1 MSDELYTLEQLSERV
16 ADLLAADYNGQQSGR
31 VRELPN
37 GRTIRWY
44 TTIGLVDRPLAT
56 RGRVALYG
64 ERHALQL
71 AAIKKLQAQGL
82 ALAEVQERLL
92 GVSDARLAELAE
104 VRPTYRI
111 DVVHPSPEIAAE
123 VGAVVEQMLQPRAAA
138 APDSVTSDSVTAET
152 VTALVPA
159 FRIGDSVTVLL
170 NGTTRNLGE
179 ADIAQLTAAAE
190 PLLDAIERLGLTPRK
205 ERR

>member
-1 MSDELYTLEQLSERV
+1 MSDGLYTLEQLSERV
-16 ADLLAADYNGQQSGR
+16 ADLLSQDYVGQQSGR

-82 ALAEVQERLL
+82 ALAEIQERLL
-92 GVSDARLAELAE
+92 GVSDARLAELA
-104 VRPTYRI
+104 
-111 DVVHPSPEIAAE
+111 DVTPRLQLDVIRPSPEVRAE
-123 VGAVVEQMLQPRAAA
+123 MDQLFRRLGTGEPDT
-138 APDSVTSDSVTAET
+138 APSDT
-152 VTALVPA
+152 VMNVVPA

-170 NGTTRNLGE
+170 DGATRNLGE
-179 ADIAQLTAAAE
+179 AEIAELTAAAA

>member
-16 ADLLAADYNGQQSGR
+16 ADLLAEDYGGQQSGR

-64 ERHALQL
+64 ERHAMQL

-92 GVSDARLAELAE
+92 GVSDAKLAELAE
-104 VRPTYRI
+104 VRPPVRM
-111 DVVHPSPEIAAE
+111 DVVYSPPEVAAE
-123 VGAVVEQMLQPRAAA
+123 VNRLIRRIEAGE
-138 APDSVTSDSVTAET
+138 PDTAEPDTVTSDT
-152 VTALVPA
+152 VMNVVPA

-170 NGTTRNLGE
+170 DGATRNLGE
-179 ADIAQLTAAAE
+179 ADIAELTSAAA

>member
-16 ADLLAADYNGQQSGR
+16 ADLLAEDYNGQQSGR

-44 TTIGLVDRPLAT
+44 TTIGLVDRPRAT

-82 ALAEVQERLL
+82 ALAEVQEQLL

-104 VRPTYRI
+104 VRPTFRF
-111 DVVHPSPEIAAE
+111 DVVHPSPEVAAE
-123 VGAVVEQMLQPRAAA
+123 VNAVVEEMLQPEMAA
-138 APDSVTSDSVTAET
+138 APDSVTSDT

-159 FRIGDSVTVLL
+159 FRVGDSVTVLL
-170 NGTTRNLGE
+170 NGTTRNLDE

>member
-1 MSDELYTLEQLSERV
+1 MSDGLYTLEQLSERV
-16 ADLLAADYNGQQSGR
+16 AALLSQDYEGQQSGR

-82 ALAEVQERLL
+82 ALAEIQERLL
-92 GVSDARLAELAE
+92 GVSDAQLAKLAE
-104 VRPTYRI
+104 VTPRPSI
-111 DVVHPSPEIAAE
+111 DVVRPSPEVRAE
-123 VGAVVEQMLQPRAAA
+123 MDQLFRRLGAGE
-138 APDSVTSDSVTAET
+138 PDTVRPDTVTSGT
-152 VTALVPA
+152 VMNVVPA

-170 NGTTRNLGE
+170 DGATRNLGE
-179 ADIAQLTAAAE
+179 ADIAELTAAAA

>member
-16 ADLLAADYNGQQSGR
+16 ADLLAADYDGQRSGR

-37 GRTIRWY
+37 ARTIRWY

-71 AAIKKLQAQGL
+71 AAIKKLQARGL

-92 GVSDARLAELAE
+92 GSTDAELARLAE
-104 VRPTYRI
+104 VTYDI
-111 DVVHPSPEIAAE
+111 DVVHLSPEVSAVADELARRIAA
-123 VGAVVEQMLQPRAAA
+123 P
-138 APDSVTSDSVTAET
+138 APDT
-152 VTALVPA
+152 VTNVVPA
-159 FRIGDSVTVLL
+159 FRIGDTVTVVLD
-170 NGTTRNLGE
+170 GVTRNLDHT
-179 ADIAQLTAAAE
+179 DIAELTAAAA
-190 PLLDAIERLGLTPRK
+190 PLLDAIDRLGLTPRK

>member
-16 ADLLAADYNGQQSGR
+16 ADLLAEDYNGQRSGR

-64 ERHALQL
+64 QRHALQL
-71 AAIKKLQAQGL
+71 AAIKKLQADGL

-92 GVSDARLAELAE
+92 GASDEELARLAK
-104 VRPTYRI
+104 VSRPVVDI
-111 DVVHPSPEIAAE
+111 VHPSAIQAE
-123 VGAVVEQMLQPRAAA
+123 ADRSLLAGVAV
-138 APDSVTSDSVTAET
+138 DTALHA
-152 VTALVPA
+152 VRNLVPA
-159 FRIGDSVTVLL
+159 FRVGDSVTVLL
-170 NGTTRNLGE
+170 NGVTRTLDD
-179 ADIAQLTAAAE
+179 ADIAELTAAAE

>member
-16 ADLLAADYNGQQSGR
+16 ADLLSQGYDGQQSGR

-82 ALAEVQERLL
+82 ALAEIQERLL
-92 GVSDARLAELAE
+92 GVSDAKLAELAE
-104 VRPTYRI
+104 IKPRLNI
-111 DVVHPSPEIAAE
+111 DVVYPPAE
-123 VGAVVEQMLQPRAAA
+123 VRAEMDHLCRQIEAGES
-138 APDSVTSDSVTAET
+138 DTVTSDT
-152 VTALVPA
+152 VMNVVPA
-159 FRIGDSVTVLL
+159 FRLDDSVTVLID
-170 NGTTRNLGE
+170 GATRNLGE
-179 ADIAQLTAAAE
+179 ADIAELTAAAA

>member
-16 ADLLAADYNGQQSGR
+16 ADLLSQGYDGQQSGR

-82 ALAEVQERLL
+82 ALAEIQERLL
-92 GVSDARLAELAE
+92 GVSDAKLAELAE
-104 VRPTYRI
+104 IKPRLNI
-111 DVVHPSPEIAAE
+111 DVVYPPAE
-123 VGAVVEQMLQPRAAA
+123 VRAEMDHLVRRIGSDE
-138 APDSVTSDSVTAET
+138 PDTVTSDT
-152 VTALVPA
+152 VMNVVPA
-159 FRIGDSVTVLL
+159 FRIDDSVTVLL
-170 NGTTRNLGE
+170 DGATRNLGE
-179 ADIAQLTAAAE
+179 ADIAELTAAAA

>member
-16 ADLLAADYNGQQSGR
+16 ADLLAEDYDGQQSGR

-64 ERHALQL
+64 ERHAMQL

-82 ALAEVQERLL
+82 ALAEIQEKLL
-92 GVSDARLAELAE
+92 GVSDAELAELAKVKPHVTMDIVYPPRE
-104 VRPTYRI
+104 V
-111 DVVHPSPEIAAE
+111 
-123 VGAVVEQMLQPRAAA
+123 AVEMGRLLRRVEAGE
-138 APDSVTSDSVTAET
+138 PDTVTSNT
-152 VTALVPA
+152 VMNVVPA
-159 FRIGDSVTVLL
+159 FRVGDSVTVLL
-170 NGTTRNLGE
+170 DGATRNLGE
-179 ADIAQLTAAAE
+179 ADVAELTAAAA

>member
-16 ADLLAADYNGQQSGR
+16 ADLLSQGYDGQQSGR

-82 ALAEVQERLL
+82 ALAEIQERLL
-92 GVSDARLAELAE
+92 GVSDAKLAQLAKLGETKPRLNIDVVYPPAE
-104 VRPTYRI
+104 VRAEMDHLVRRI
-111 DVVHPSPEIAAE
+111 GSDE
-123 VGAVVEQMLQPRAAA
+123 
-138 APDSVTSDSVTAET
+138 PDTVTSDT
-152 VTALVPA
+152 VMNVVPA
-159 FRIGDSVTVLL
+159 FRLDDSVTVLID
-170 NGTTRNLGE
+170 GATRNLGE
-179 ADIAQLTAAAE
+179 ADIAELTAAAA

>member
-1 MSDELYTLEQLSERV
+1 MSDELYNLEQLSERV
-16 ADLLAADYNGQQSGR
+16 ADLLAEDYDGQQSGR

-82 ALAEVQERLL
+82 TLAEVQERLL
-92 GVSDARLAELAE
+92 GVTNARLAELAE
-104 VRPTYRI
+104 TGPTYRM
-111 DVVHPSPEIAAE
+111 DVVHPSPEVAAE
-123 VGAVVEQMLQPRAAA
+123 VNSIVEEMLQPRMAV
-138 APDSVTSDSVTAET
+138 APDSVSADT
-152 VTALVPA
+152 VTTFVPA
-159 FRIGDSVTVLL
+159 FRVGDSVTVLL
-170 NGTTRNLGE
+170 NDATRTLDE
-179 ADIAQLTAAAE
+179 ADIAQLTAAAQ

>member
-16 ADLLAADYNGQQSGR
+16 ADLLAEDYNGQQSGR

-64 ERHALQL
+64 ERHVLQL

-82 ALAEVQERLL
+82 ALAEVQEQLL
-92 GVSDARLAELAE
+92 GVTDARLAEVADVAE
-104 VRPTYRI
+104 VRPPFRMDI
-111 DVVHPSPEIAAE
+111 VHPSPEVAAE
-123 VGAVVEQMLQPRAAA
+123 VNALVEGMMRPQLAPE
-138 APDSVTSDSVTAET
+138 PDSVTSDT
-152 VTALVPA
+152 VTTVVPA

-170 NGTTRNLGE
+170 NGTTRNLEE

>member
-1 MSDELYTLEQLSERV
+1 MSDGPYTLEQLSERV
-16 ADLLAADYNGQQSGR
+16 ADLLSQDYDGQQSGR

-82 ALAEVQERLL
+82 ALAEIQERLL
-92 GVSDARLAELAE
+92 GVPDAKLAELAD
-104 VRPTYRI
+104 VRTRPRFEL
-111 DVVHPSPEIAAE
+111 DVVRPSPEVRAE
-123 VGAVVEQMLQPRAAA
+123 MDQLFRRIGTGEPGT
-138 APDSVTSDSVTAET
+138 VTSDTGTYDT
-152 VTALVPA
+152 VMNVVPA

-170 NGTTRNLGE
+170 DGATRNLGE
-179 ADIAQLTAAAE
+179 ADVAELTAAAA
-190 PLLDAIERLGLTPRK
+190 PLLDAIERLGLTQRK

>member
-16 ADLLAADYNGQQSGR
+16 ADLLADDYGGQRSGR

-64 ERHALQL
+64 ERHAMQL
-71 AAIKKLQAQGL
+71 AAIKKLQAKGL

-104 VRPTYRI
+104 VEPRLTI
-111 DVVHPSPEIAAE
+111 DVVHPPREVRAEAEGLLRMVEAA
-123 VGAVVEQMLQPRAAA
+123 V
-138 APDSVTSDSVTAET
+138 SDT
-152 VTALVPA
+152 VTNNTVTNVVPA
-159 FRIGDSVTVLL
+159 LRIGDSVTVLID
-170 NGTTRNLGE
+170 GATGNLGE
-179 ADIAQLTAAAE
+179 AEIAELSAAAA
-190 PLLDAIERLGLTPRK
+190 PLLDAIDRLGLTPRK